1 MPCGICGQSGH
12 NRVTCPKKETQ
23 LASASDKVA
32 TVEEEDLSASERD
45 IFSYIEN
52 RQYKEL
58 TDAIIK
64 GVDLNAVDDDGFTP
78 IVLAILNH
86 DLKAVTSILE
96 NATNE
101 RNKFDIN
108 KIVNPI
114 QLIME
119 RGSGEEHSGTPLMC
133 ALTEMLRPGNITD
146 LENLEPIVLELLAH
160 GADPNIHSQHVLYK
174 RTDNTS
180 LFVAVQTGVIS
191 VVRELISKGADVN
204 DVSVHNGRRLTP
216 LYAAGLAKRNVK
228 DILLLLLQNGAD
240 QTQLVGG
247 KTELDGKTALEHH
260 KDMGGNIH
268 SQHLAAIKELNSPHN
283 GGGTMNP
290 CIKGK
295 RRNPKTKRCRKICT
309 NGQRR
314 NPKTKRCR
322 K

>member
-96 NATNE
+96 NATKGN
-101 RNKFDIN
+101 NFDIN
-108 KIVNPI
+108 EIVNPI

-133 ALTEMLRPGNITD
+133 ALTEMLRLGSITD
-146 LENLEPIVLELLAH
+146 LELIVLELLAH

-174 RTDNTS
+174 RTDNTP

-247 KTELDGKTALEHH
+247 KTALAHH
-260 KDMGGNIH
+260 KDMGENIH
-268 SQHLAAIKELNSPHN
+268 SQHLAAIEEFNSPHN